1 MDFAVY
7 FKFLL
12 ALIFVLGLIGC
23 LAWAARRFGLAG
35 RLTPNTGKARRL
47 SVVEVMP
54 LDARRRLVLLRRDD
68 TEHLVLLG
76 GGADL
81 HLERMTAGR
90 QALSDEKPLPAG
102 SEAR

>member
-1 MDFAVY
+1 MDIAVY

-12 ALIFVLGLIGC
+12 VLVFVLGLIGC

-68 TEHLVLLG
+68 TEYLVLLG
-76 GGADL
+76 TGADL
-81 HLERMTAGR
+81 QLERLAAR
-90 QALSDEKPLPAG
+90 PQAPNDEKPLTAE

>member
-12 ALIFVLGLIGC
+12 ALLFVLGLIGC

-47 SVVEVMP
+47 AVVEVMP

-68 TEHLVLLG
+68 TEYLVLLG

-81 HLERMTAGR
+81 HLESLAARP
-90 QALSDEKPLPAG
+90 QAPGDEAPPPTG
-102 SEAR
+102 SAAR

>member
-12 ALIFVLGLIGC
+12 VLIFVLGLIGC

-35 RLTPNTGKARRL
+35 RLTPNSGKARRL

-68 TEHLVLLG
+68 TEYLVLLG
-76 GGADL
+76 TGADL
-81 HLERMTAGR
+81 HLERLATGP
-90 QALSDEKPLPAG
+90 QAPGDEKPLTAG

>member
-1 MDFAVY
+1 MELAVY

-12 ALIFVLGLIGC
+12 TLVFVLGLIGG

-35 RLTPNTGKARRL
+35 RLAPNSGNKARRL

-76 GGADL
+76 ATGEL
-81 HLERMTAGR
+81 HLERLAAAPEPAADPASGTA
-90 QALSDEKPLPAG
+90 P
-102 SEAR
+102 

>member
-1 MDFAVY
+1 MDIAVY

-12 ALIFVLGLIGC
+12 VLIFVLGLIGC

-35 RLTPNTGKARRL
+35 RLTPNTGKDRRL

-54 LDARRRLVLLRRDD
+54 LDARRRVVLLRRDD

-76 GGADL
+76 SGADL
-81 HLERMTAGR
+81 HLESLGIRP
-90 QALSDEKPLPAG
+90 QATRVQEPLAAESKAP
-102 SEAR
+102 